1 MTAAPVHN
9 ESGVKAIATNR
20 KAHRDYIVL
29 DKLEA
34 GIELRGTEVK
44 SLRQGNATINES
56 FATVDKSGQVYLHQ
70 CHILPYDHGNV
81 HNHDPVRPRRLLL
94 HRKEIKRLHGLMAI
108 KGQTLVPLRMY
119 FKRGRAKV
127 ELGLC
132 KGKQTVDKRE
142 DIKKRDAGRE
152 AERALAYRNRR

>member
-1 MTAAPVHN
+1 MTAAPVQN
-9 ESGVKAIATNR
+9 DSGVKPIATNR
-20 KAHRDYIVL
+20 KAYRDYHVL

-44 SLRQGNATINES
+44 SLRQGNANLNES
-56 FATVDKSGQVYLHQ
+56 FANVDKSGQVFLYQ

-94 HRKEIKRLHGLMAI
+94 HSKEIKRLHGLMAI

-119 FKRGRAKV
+119 FRRGRAKV

-142 DIKKRDAGRE
+142 DIKKRDAKRE
-152 AERALAYRNRR
+152 AEREMARRNR